1 MHSTVF
7 KKFNLK
13 IEEILII
20 LFKSVFS
27 LPRYIVLDE
36 VKKKNNS
43 FDLTDPL
50 KESEGSNPR
59 VLRTTFW
66 KPQVY
71 RNVHSIV
78 TKLSKSVYA
87 LKTLDLH
94 SLEFGRCLR

>member
-50 KESEGSNPR
+50 KES
-59 VLRTTFW
+59 
-66 KPQVY
+66 
-71 RNVHSIV
+71 
-78 TKLSKSVYA
+78 
-87 LKTLDLH
+87 
-94 SLEFGRCLR
+94 